1 MLLGFANRVEQNLDE
16 RLLRNFDRG
25 KCGLFNRLRVEK
37 PVDNILKQSTDVV
50 GVVVVR

>member
-1 MLLGFANRVEQNLDE
+1 MLPGFAGRVEQNLDE
-16 RLLRNFDRG
+16 LILKNFDRR